1 MSHQRAT
8 NIPTNTHHVDGTCAK
23 RRGLGEKG
31 GEGESEAGRATQA
44 SSSGARARYGGRHQH
59 PPPLP
64 RPPPALHA
72 QEQAG
77 HWGAAVCAEHRT
89 REQLGTGWSG
99 GWEVGGCG
107 PHTQVGGRRERP
119 PPAHCAEATFTAQPP
134 ARVKGTQYRAVGA
147 VCAHRGT
154 HAPPAP
160 PPGKRTRQ
168 PRRGHTVQRW
178 RGSAASAGLRCV
190 CTDRSNALFTEREG
204 RGWNHCSFCCRS

>member
-1 MSHQRAT
+1 MLTVLARKGEGWERKGGRGR
-8 NIPTNTHHVDGTCAK
+8 V
-23 RRGLGEKG
+23 RRGVQPKQARVVHVHDTG
-31 GEGESEAGRATQA
+31 GDISI
-44 SSSGARARYGGRHQH
+44 H
-59 PPPLP
+59 
-64 RPPPALHA
+64 RPYPALHPPFT
-72 QEQAG
+72 
-77 HWGAAVCAEHRT
+77 HKSRP
-89 REQLGTGWSG
+89 GTGVPRCALSTAHGSNWGRG
-99 GWEVGGCG
+99 GVGGG
-107 PHTQVGGRRERP
+107 RSEGADHTRKWGVEENA

>member
-99 GWEVGGCG
+99 GWEVGGSG

-119 PPAHCAEATFTAQPP
+119 PRPLRRSNVHRATTSPCERHTVPGGWRRLRPPGHARSPRPPTRETHPAAAAGAHCA
-134 ARVKGTQYRAVGA
+134 AV
-147 VCAHRGT
+147 
-154 HAPPAP
+154 
-160 PPGKRTRQ
+160 
-168 PRRGHTVQRW
+168 
-178 RGSAASAGLRCV
+178 AG
-190 CTDRSNALFTEREG
+190 
-204 RGWNHCSFCCRS
+204 